1 MMTVTPLGAAAAL
14 CQLLLVGLILE
25 TRLTL
30 DAAVRDQPAAARR
43 ALTSDDGGAPHTHLP
58 GDDSRT
64 EACATAAEVE
74 HLRATMRAQLE
85 EQAGSIVEL

>member
-1 MMTVTPLGAAAAL
+1 MTPLGAAAVL
-14 CQLLLVGLILE
+14 CHLLLIGLVLE
-25 TRLTL
+25 TRITL

-43 ALTSDDGGAPHTHLP
+43 ALRDDGAPPHLP
-58 GDDSRT
+58 REDSRT